1 MTGFEPL
8 DFSLWEVV
16 WIVGVMVA
24 LIILGSLLAV
34 GVIGIGI
41 AAFTANLPA
50 LKSAL
55 AEIGV
60 TVCAGIVAVIAMTV
74 PHPIPVP
81 MWWVIW
87 AGLVTAAVYIA
98 VVMICRIARS
108 ANQDD

>member
-1 MTGFEPL
+1 MTGFEPW

-16 WIVGVMVA
+16 RIVGMIAV
-24 LIILGSLLAV
+24 LIIISLLAV
-34 GVIGIGI
+34 GVIGIVI
-41 AAFTANLPA
+41 AAFTANPPA

-74 PHPIPVP
+74 PHPVPVP

-87 AGLVTAAVYIA
+87 AGLVSAAVYIA

-108 ANQDD
+108 ANQEI